1 MGSLDKKIALVA
13 GGAGEVGEG
22 IVKVL
27 LREGATVVVPS
38 RGEEKLFELR
48 ERLGAIA
55 RNALV
60 TFKAEIGTIEGAE
73 QVRERILDQFGHLDC
88 AVASL
93 GRWWQG
99 SHLTE
104 VPIDTWNTI
113 LRNNLTSH
121 FIVVRTFLPMII
133 RRPGGSYVF
142 INGDACDVPVPNSGP
157 ISIVAAAQLMMK
169 DVIAA
174 ELKGDPVR
182 VNSIIIG
189 TPVVTRSRKKVQPAW
204 LTADEVGRYTAYLL
218 SDDSAGVNG
227 ESIRLKER
235 SQVEELPGQ

>member
-1 MGSLDKKIALVA
+1 MGLMDGKIALVA

-27 LREGATVVVPS
+27 LQEGATVVVPS
-38 RGEEKLFELR
+38 RGEEKLLELR

-60 TFKAEIGTIEGAE
+60 TFKAEVGTIDGAE
-73 QVRERILDQFGHLDC
+73 QVRERILEQFGHLDC

-99 SHLTE
+99 ANLTE
-104 VPIDTWNTI
+104 VPIDTWHTI
-113 LRNNLTSH
+113 VRNNLTSH
-121 FIVVRTFLPMII
+121 FIVARTFLPMII

-169 DVIAA
+169 DVVAA
-174 ELKGDPVR
+174 ELKGEPVR

-189 TPVVTRSRKKVQPAW
+189 TPVVTRSRKKTQPEW
-204 LTADEVGRYTAYLL
+204 LTAEEVGRYTAYLL
-218 SDDSAGVNG
+218 SEDAAGVKG